1 MESTNKAS
9 TKQKYL
15 RYSEACKV
23 YGVGRTTMN
32 KWVKYSGA
40 ARKLDRLVLINTE
53 KLDEYIE
60 SCESPFS
67 ETSLY

>member
-1 MESTNKAS
+1 MEITNNTLK
-9 TKQKYL
+9 KQKYL

-32 KWVKYSGA
+32 KWVKFSGA
-40 ARKLDRLVLINTE
+40 ARKIDRLVLINTE
-53 KLDEYIE
+53 ILDEYIE

-67 ETSLY
+67 ATSLY